1 MIPFLLYYYYLIFGI
16 GCLIKNRD
24 TKEQKIIGFKT
35 DVSSLK
41 YSRSQI
47 LEGYGI
53 KIKKNLPLINA
64 CLCDMN
70 SDDISYKTLAQD
82 PIIDFIE
89 DDYILDIQVEPS
101 DSWILNKSR
110 QDVPWGIKKIDA
122 PKVWKHSKGEGVK
135 VGIIDTGIDLSHPDL
150 KDNIKETHGV
160 LPCKNIDD
168 DNGHGTHVAG
178 IIAAID
184 NDIGV
189 VGVSPDIE
197 IYSAKAFNGRGRGRV
212 SHIVESL
219 AWCIEKQVDVINM
232 SFGFSIKSIALER
245 AIKQAYRHN
254 ILMVAAAGN
263 SGGENEVMYPAKYP
277 EVIAVAASDIKDNVA
292 IFSSGGPEV
301 DVIAPGVGITST
313 YKNGLYRKLSGT
325 SMAAP
330 HVVGAAA
337 LMLSLSKI
345 KPKYIKMLLSNTA
358 QDLGHSKEKQGSGLV
373 NVSRAIFN
381 KK

>member
-16 GCLIKNRD
+16 GCLIKNID
-24 TKEQKIIGFKT
+24 TREQKIIGFKT
-35 DVSSLK
+35 DISVMEH
-41 YSRSQI
+41 SRSQT
-47 LEGYGI
+47 LEDYGI
-53 KIKKNLPLINA
+53 KIKKHLPLINA
-64 CLCDMN
+64 CLCDVN

-82 PIIDFIE
+82 PIIEFIE

-101 DSWILNKSR
+101 DSWILNKNR
-110 QDVPWGIKKIDA
+110 QNVPWGVRKIDA

-184 NDIGV
+184 NEIGI
-189 VGVSPDIE
+189 VGVAPDIE
-197 IYSAKAFNGRGRGRV
+197 IYSAKAFNRRGRARV
-212 SHIVESL
+212 SHIIESV

-263 SGGENEVMYPAKYP
+263 SGGENDVMYPAKYP
-277 EVIAVAASDIKDNVA
+277 EVIAVTASDFKNNVA
-292 IFSSGGPEV
+292 FFSSGGPEV
-301 DVIAPGVGITST
+301 DVIAPGVEITST
-313 YKNGLYRKLSGT
+313 YKNSKYRKLSGT

-330 HVVGAAA
+330 HVTGAAA

-345 KPKYIKMLLSNTA
+345 KPEYIKILLSNTA
-358 QDLGHSKEKQGSGLV
+358 QDLGHSKDKQGAGLV